1 MDFKRRLRLFIFG
14 VLLGSFV
21 VWGFLFRGRDLP
33 AWTPEGRVLEELQKN
48 PVKISS
54 LAKCKSACYEI
65 TEADILQV
73 LGTADV
79 KFSESNIR
87 DKDVP
92 EYVLEGKGVNGETH
106 KLLFR
111 IEYMSSYL
119 LDILPEDDRKD
130 CNCGN

>member
-1 MDFKRRLRLFIFG
+1 LGLSFSRKRSAGLDTRRQS
-14 VLLGSFV
+14 LG
-21 VWGFLFRGRDLP
+21 RI
-33 AWTPEGRVLEELQKN
+33 T
-48 PVKISS
+48 KISS